1 MHLYHKNKLKPTFND
16 TFYINNI
23 TQKSTFNQIN
33 NTTTKQVYNTTK
45 DRKYILNDLSEK

>member
-33 NTTTKQVYNTTK
+33 NIITQQVYNHAK
-45 DRKYILNDLSEK
+45 DREHILNDLSEK